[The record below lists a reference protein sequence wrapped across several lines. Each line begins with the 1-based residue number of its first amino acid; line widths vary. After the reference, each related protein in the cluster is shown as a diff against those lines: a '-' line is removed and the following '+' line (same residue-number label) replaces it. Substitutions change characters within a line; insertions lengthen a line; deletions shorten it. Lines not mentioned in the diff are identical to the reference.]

1 MIIALSLLFGNL
13 FLLGNLA
20 IGSIYAVLNLTVC
33 MIPLVAF
40 GAQNPRLA
48 VHLRV
53 IFPREV
59 HLKAVVALL
68 VRNVQIVAV
77 LAQRK
82 CGSSALILQLDL
94 VKDRVFLFL
103 VRLSCA
109 ETCSQSCLEGER
121 AARSGWIFGD
131 LALLILGSSRVRRS
145 MVDTT
150 QTSCLHFCI
159 IGTKLVVTGLFNA
172 SEDCLVGRVSFLD
185 LALPLFI
192 VQITFSISY
201 F

>member
-1 MIIALSLLFGNL
+1 MIIAFFSLLFGNL

-20 IGSIYAVLNLTVC
+20 IGSIYAVLNLAVS
-33 MIPLVAF
+33 MVPLVAF

-53 IFPREV
+53 VFPREV

-82 CGSSALILQLDL
+82 SGASAVILQLDL
-94 VKDRVFLFL
+94 VKDRIFLFL
-103 VRLSCA
+103 VNLSGA

-121 AARSGWIFGD
+121 AARSG
-131 LALLILGSSRVRRS
+131 
-145 MVDTT
+145 
-150 QTSCLHFCI
+150 
-159 IGTKLVVTGLFNA
+159 
-172 SEDCLVGRVSFLD
+172 
-185 LALPLFI
+185 
-192 VQITFSISY
+192 
-201 F
+201 